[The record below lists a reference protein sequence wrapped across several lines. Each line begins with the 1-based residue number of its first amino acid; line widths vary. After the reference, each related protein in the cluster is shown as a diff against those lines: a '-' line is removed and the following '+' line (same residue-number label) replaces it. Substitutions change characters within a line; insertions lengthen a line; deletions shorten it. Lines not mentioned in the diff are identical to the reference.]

1 MGKIS
6 PVSAK
11 YIINAH
17 IEIDGIVDRPDV
29 IGAIFGQTEGLL
41 GAELELRELQRS
53 GRIGRIDVKTEV
65 RAGKATGEIIVP
77 SSLDKAE
84 TSIIGAAIET
94 IQRIGPC
101 NAKVRIQKIEDVR
114 ITKRT
119 YVIERAKE
127 LLRELTDSVL
137 PNSQELTDQVAE
149 SVRMMEVAEFG
160 KDRLPA
166 GPAIEENE
174 EIIVVEGRADV
185 LNLLRHGI
193 KNAIAMNG
201 TSVPETI
208 KELSKK
214 KHVTLFVDGD
224 RGGDLIIREVSIVA
238 EIDYVVKAPDG
249 KEVEEIT
256 QKEIHKALRSRVAIE
271 QYKLE
276 NKDYQPKTETRQ
288 RYGNSDRYVS
298 RERHEV
304 RVERSTVAKVSSE
317 HQENFKKMLTD
328 LVGTRGA
335 YILDENLSILGKVPI
350 TEIVST
356 LRSLNSGVFAVIF
369 DGIVTPDIT
378 NIAERTNVQYVV
390 GMDSKVTHSRVKILT
405 QKQL

>member
-1 MGKIS
+1 M
-6 PVSAK
+6 
-11 YIINAH
+11 
-17 IEIDGIVDRPDV
+17 
-29 IGAIFGQTEGLL
+29 
-41 GAELELRELQRS
+41 
-53 GRIGRIDVKTEV
+53 
-65 RAGKATGEIIVP
+65 
-77 SSLDKAE
+77 
-84 TSIIGAAIET
+84 
-94 IQRIGPC
+94 
-101 NAKVRIQKIEDVR
+101 
-114 ITKRT
+114 
-119 YVIERAKE
+119 
-127 LLRELTDSVL
+127 
-137 PNSQELTDQVAE
+137 
-149 SVRMMEVAEFG
+149 
-160 KDRLPA
+160 PA
-166 GPAIEENE
+166 GDLSGD